1 MDVSDHRR
9 DRDEVPAGCL
19 HVRGRGLQASP
30 HSVQVDVD
38 DAIPIGRSGRADRLQ
53 RAQDT
58 GAGDDDV
65 DRAEVLGDLAE
76 DLLLSFEVADVDGL
90 AGQVE
95 PHRVSLM
102 VMTTLPLPPPAWRIG
117 LSASRNSRTAGTNR
131 SWYWKMPPCPESG

>member
-1 MDVSDHRR
+1 ML
-9 DRDEVPAGCL
+9 C
-19 HVRGRGLQASP
+19 
-30 HSVQVDVD
+30 
-38 DAIPIGRSGRADRLQ
+38 
-53 RAQDT
+53 
-58 GAGDDDV
+58 
-65 DRAEVLGDLAE
+65 DLAE
-76 DLLLSFEVADVDGL
+76 DLLLSFEVADVDGPSAGVAVAAQPGGLGLDAVSGQVEQGDVGAVRAQGAGQASTEAAAGAGDRDGL